1 MEVQRGPGGSETGVR
16 ESSETMRAE
25 EAGEFKNS
33 QETLTWRGSGRGAKG
48 KGIRELLGES
58 EEVRAGEEAG
68 GVQEGICRGQRKG
81 GSFHRAWNTLRGSQ
95 GCLLRV
101 WRRSKKLR
109 AGEGSS
115 EGAQEK

>member
-48 KGIRELLGES
+48 KGIGELLGES

-68 GVQEGICRGQRKG
+68 GVGAGGDLQGAKEGRQ
-81 GSFHRAWNTLRGSQ
+81 FSQ
-95 GCLLRV
+95 SLEHF
-101 WRRSKKLR
+101 
-109 AGEGSS
+109 EG
-115 EGAQEK
+115 